1 MGKKLKKMNNHG
13 FSLVEI
19 LIAMAILGVVSL
31 TIYSFMMQGS
41 RFYGKQYADADIQS
55 EAQLVA
61 NTISDLI
68 VDCEVNISYD
78 ETISNS
84 INPTDTSSVVYAEGK
99 ALEISNSDYQ
109 FIIFHNGSN
118 LFYLERRP
126 SESDASVYEAYDINN
141 AELLAE
147 NITAFDVDL
156 SRVSGK
162 GKGKNIVTFTMTYE
176 STGRSYSGNYQ
187 VNLRNDIS
195 VSGNGLTPINNE
207 PNCTAL
213 IVTPN
218 PYYVDVRGKNDPV
231 FYLQATNTPLISK
244 DFMASSDA
252 VNAGRD
258 NIYEWKVKDK
268 DGHEVDYATTTGAT
282 DEKIYHAVFNHPE
295 SVPSYIQIVAT
306 STIQN
311 KATNTYPSDAATVY
325 FRKIN
330 DMKIS
335 PQNGVTEN
343 KVDPLGT
350 AVFKTEYNQYNLSA
364 ADLRCNWVLEY
375 KIGNGEYKV
384 CNDSTYATATMLD
397 AAYSTNL
404 GKRVGSSFSI
414 KLGEK
419 ADSNVTFRVTAV
431 NSFDSTFT
439 DQYVFTVKK
448 ADEIPGVNAASRGVE
463 IDLEAFF
470 KAEGSSAWLEGMKT
484 PLTDD
489 IEIYNVVI
497 ENGVNYDRFSDSYKV
512 IQRDGKWYV
521 YLDFDAWANP
531 STPLLF
537 YDSHQ
542 VQMKVYARS
551 RSGQTYEGWGN
562 SDTWIQTVNWYTTEV
577 TLSSATPLAN
587 SSIVIPKGGTYDVSA
602 TLTGYNISKKNVIG
616 IYVMN
621 STSGSWENTN
631 ANQTGMIDVNPYITV
646 DYTGSLGN
654 RYVLIDK
661 IKYRL
666 TAETTTDT
674 YPTEAIPM
682 MVTLDPMY
690 NLSVFKNQSA
700 YINRSSY
707 TYDVYIANVE
717 GTAAYIQGPPSVS
730 DPSTWKVIVSSNV
743 NASTGKKEVTTKTVP
758 VDTLKN
764 GEAFTVTVIEPT
776 KAEVTFKA
784 VMNNGQVSYYTME
797 YNGNSYYWNSTY
809 NCWKQ
814 IS

>member
-1 MGKKLKKMNNHG
+1 MRKRLKKIDNYG

-78 ETISNS
+78 NTISNS
-84 INPTDTSSVVYAEGK
+84 INPTGSSGVIYAEGK

-126 SESDASVYEAYDINN
+126 SASNSGVYEAYDINN

-187 VNLRNDIS
+187 VNLRNNVS
-195 VSGNGLTPINNE
+195 VSGNNLTPIDTE
-207 PNCTAL
+207 ANCTAL
-213 IVTPN
+213 VVTPN
-218 PYYVDVRGKNDPV
+218 PYYVDVRGKENPL
-231 FYLQATNTPLISK
+231 FYLQGTNTLLISK

-252 VNAGRD
+252 VNAGRA
-258 NIYEWKVKDK
+258 NIYEWQVKDK
-268 DGHEVDYATTTGAT
+268 DDQLTNYASTTGAT
-282 DEKIYHAVFNHPE
+282 DEKVYHATFNHPE
-295 SVPSYIQIVAT
+295 SVPSYIQIVAK
-306 STIQN
+306 STIPN
-311 KATNTYPSDAATVY
+311 KATNVYPSDAAIVY
-325 FRKIN
+325 FRKLKE
-330 DMKIS
+330 MEIS
-335 PQNGVTEN
+335 PQSGVRQN

-350 AVFKTEYNQYNLSA
+350 AVFKPQYDQYNLGA
-364 ADLRCNWVLEY
+364 ADLRCSWTLEY
-375 KIGNGEYKV
+375 KIGRGEYKI
-384 CNDSTYATATMLD
+384 CNDPAYATATMLD
-397 AAYSTNL
+397 TAYSTVL
-404 GKRVGSSFSI
+404 KKQVGSSFSI
-414 KLGEK
+414 RLGEK
-419 ADSNVTFRVTAV
+419 ANSNVTFRITAV
-431 NSFDSTFT
+431 NCYDSTFS
-439 DQYVFTVKK
+439 DQYEFSVTE
-448 ADEIPGVNAASRGVE
+448 AEEIPGVNAASRGVE

-470 KAEGSSAWLEGMKT
+470 KADGSSAWLDGMKV

-512 IQRDGKWYV
+512 IERNGKWYV

-542 VQMKVYARS
+542 VQMRVYARS
-551 RSGQTYEGWGN
+551 KSGTNYNGWGN
-562 SDTWIQTVNWYTTEV
+562 ANVWNQTVNWYTTQV
-577 TLSSATPLAN
+577 SLFSATPLAN
-587 SSIVIPKGGTYDVSA
+587 TSVVIPKGGTFDVSA
-602 TLTGYNISKKNVIG
+602 SLTGYNISKKNVIG
-616 IYVMN
+616 IYMRN
-621 STSGSWENTN
+621 SSSGEWENTN
-631 ANQTGMIDVNPYITV
+631 ANQMGIIDLNPYLSV

-654 RYVLIDK
+654 RYVLIDR

-666 TAETTTDT
+666 TAKTALDT
-674 YPTEAIPM
+674 YPMEPIPM

-690 NLSVFKNQSA
+690 KLAVSKNQSS
-700 YINRSSY
+700 YISRSSY

-717 GTAAYIQGPPSVS
+717 GTNAYIQGPPSVS
-730 DPSTWKVIVSSNV
+730 DLSTWKVITASTV
-743 NASTGKKEVTTKTVP
+743 NASTGQKNFTTKTITESELLGAGVCTVQIAEP
-758 VDTLKN
+758 T
-764 GEAFTVTVIEPT
+764 AATVT
-776 KAEVTFKA
+776 FDA
-784 VMNNGQVSYYTME
+784 VENNGQVSYYTLE
-797 YNGNSYYWNSTY
+797 YNNNLYYWNSTY
-809 NCWKQ
+809 NCWKR